1 MVLRL
6 WIVACESL
14 ISDCESVD
22 RGFERRFHH
31 RHHRHNCMWIGAGSV
46 NRCLWSVEID
56 GVCGL

>member
-14 ISDCESVD
+14 ISDCEPVD